1 MSIRVLIADDH
12 PVVRSGVKSL
22 LDAEDDIEVV
32 AEAGDATRAV
42 FESIETKPDV
52 IVLDL
57 TMPGVEGMSLVE
69 KLRQTVPA
77 SRIVV
82 LSMHDSP
89 RHVRDAHAAGA
100 SGYVP
105 KEAAD
110 ADLVTAVRQVARGE
124 QYVHPTLGA
133 KLAFDQA
140 EEQRKAALDPLS
152 AREREVLGLLARGF
166 TNQEVAK
173 KLFISV
179 RTAETHRAHIMR
191 KLRLSTRAEL
201 VRYALDNGLLES
213 EE

>member
-1 MSIRVLIADDH
+1 MTIRVVIADDH
-12 PVVRSGVKSL
+12 PVVRNGVKAL
-22 LDAEDDIEVV
+22 LDAEADIDVV
-32 AEAGDATRAV
+32 GEAGDATRAV
-42 FESIETKPDV
+42 FETIEQKPDV

-69 KLRQTVPA
+69 KLRQTAPG

-82 LSMHDSP
+82 LSMHDSA

-110 ADLVTAVRQVARGE
+110 ADLVAAVRLVARGE

-133 KLAFDQA
+133 KLAVDQI
-140 EEQRKAALDPLS
+140 EERRRADADPLS
-152 AREREVLGLLARGF
+152 AREREVLGLLARGH

-173 KLFISV
+173 RLFISV

-191 KLRLSTRAEL
+191 KLRLETRAEL
-201 VRYALDNGLLES
+201 VRYAMDNGLLKNTS
-213 EE
+213 

>member
-32 AEAGDATRAV
+32 SEAGDATRAV